1 MAYLLP
7 GTCIHMT
14 LNYRKIITSFQAPDN
29 EWACFSAQEAQLRA
43 LWWPRWIGWGV
54 RWEAGLRGKEY
65 MYTYSWFTF
74 PVALVVKNLPANA
87 TDAGSIPGLSR
98 SPEEGNGNLPQYS
111 CLENSMDREAWQ
123 AAVCGV
129 TKSQIQLSTVHTQLI
144 HVVA

>member
-1 MAYLLP
+1 M
-7 GTCIHMT
+7 
-14 LNYRKIITSFQAPDN
+14 
-29 EWACFSAQEAQLRA
+29 
-43 LWWPRWIGWGV
+43 
-54 RWEAGLRGKEY
+54 
-65 MYTYSWFTF
+65 
-74 PVALVVKNLPANA
+74 VKNLPANA